1 MPSVYTEP
9 IYNGEDITFEQFA
22 NSCLRNF
29 GIALRWE
36 ESANIGRF
44 EIPDKIEPN
53 LSYEKKYEEAIARY
67 AKFIKNPPSK
77 EQLEQEYDEYV
88 KSVNAENKDYAER
101 VKALRG
107 RYEAMLAKVTKW
119 EVPSE
124 NYQRIKDFMV
134 NQLLESI
141 EKDCCDYIQEIIP
154 KEKWIAFHQN
164 RNDLVDN
171 IEYCRN
177 MYKKAVL
184 SAIKSTMWLRTFA
197 ESVRKVD
204 EE

>member
-1 MPSVYTEP
+1 MPSVYTDP

-36 ESANIGRF
+36 DDANIGRF
-44 EIPDKIEPN
+44 EIPDKIDPN
-53 LSYEKKYEEAIARY
+53 PSYEKKYKEAIARY
-67 AKFIKNPPSK
+67 AEFIKNPPSK
-77 EQLEQEYDEYV
+77 EQLVQEYDEYV

-141 EKDCCDYIQEIIP
+141 EQDCRDYIQKIIP
-154 KEKWIAFHQN
+154 KEEWIAFHQN

-171 IEYCRN
+171 LEYCRN

>member
-1 MPSVYTEP
+1 
-9 IYNGEDITFEQFA
+9 
-22 NSCLRNF
+22 
-29 GIALRWE
+29 
-36 ESANIGRF
+36 
-44 EIPDKIEPN
+44 
-53 LSYEKKYEEAIARY
+53 
-67 AKFIKNPPSK
+67 
-77 EQLEQEYDEYV
+77 
-88 KSVNAENKDYAER
+88 
-101 VKALRG
+101 
-107 RYEAMLAKVTKW
+107 
-119 EVPSE
+119 
-124 NYQRIKDFMV
+124 MV

-141 EKDCCDYIQEIIP
+141 EQDCRDYIQEIIP
-154 KEKWIAFHQN
+154 KEEWIAFHQN